1 MTRPPKLC
9 KGANEL
15 QAEVFE
21 KILNLLELDHN
32 LTMEKLALLVGKG
45 RIYFS
50 QVTRG
55 RIKGM
60 KQETLDKFNAI
71 LIDYGIAPVKNVAIS
86 TKNKVKKQQYYS
98 DPKKEETFIKEK
110 RRKPAQCLGIL
121 SNGKQCGVITENYFC
136 ELCRDRKNR
145 VSHDEIEYNFYV

>member
-1 MTRPPKLC
+1 M
-9 KGANEL
+9 
-15 QAEVFE
+15 
-21 KILNLLELDHN
+21 
-32 LTMEKLALLVGKG
+32 
-45 RIYFS
+45 
-50 QVTRG
+50 G
-55 RIKGM
+55 RIKKI

-71 LIDYGIAPVKNVAIS
+71 LSKYDIDPVKNVVTAPRKS
-86 TKNKVKKQQYYS
+86 KVKKQNYYS

-121 SNGKQCGVITENYFC
+121 QNGKQCKVITENYFC